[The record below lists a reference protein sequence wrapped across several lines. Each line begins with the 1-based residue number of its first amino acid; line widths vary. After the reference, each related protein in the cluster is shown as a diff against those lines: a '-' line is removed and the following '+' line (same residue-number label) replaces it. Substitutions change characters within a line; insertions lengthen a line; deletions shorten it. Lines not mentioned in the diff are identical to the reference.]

1 MTKDTEAY
9 RKAFAKGRRAEIP
22 LVAMHLSFTRAQETP
37 TVDQVVRPKMLSLQ
51 SGKPVKAKSWAP
63 GAKPAGQ

>member
-1 MTKDTEAY
+1 LTKDTEAY

-51 SGKPVKAKSWAP
+51 SGKAVKAKSWTP
-63 GAKPAGQ
+63 GANPAGQ